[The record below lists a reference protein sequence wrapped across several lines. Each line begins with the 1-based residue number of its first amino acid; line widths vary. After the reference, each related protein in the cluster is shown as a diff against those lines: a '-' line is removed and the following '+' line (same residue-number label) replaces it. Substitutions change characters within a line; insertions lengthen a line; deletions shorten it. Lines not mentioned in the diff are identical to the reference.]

1 MSPPPAWHPV
11 LDGAV
16 RLRALE
22 LARGVSEALR
32 AGALRSAD
40 PSLDDGLPSAAL
52 LSAYLA
58 RAGLDSGEPE
68 ALLEAA
74 SARAADVPLDTSL
87 FRGFTGLAWTLAHLD
102 AADEDGLEDVDEQL
116 EALAASGPARPGRG
130 LDLIS
135 GLTGVGVYALERLP
149 HRRARDLLAR
159 VAVRLTEA
167 AQSAP
172 QGRGWWT
179 PAEHLPPAKREL
191 FPHGAWDLG
200 LAHGAAGMLA
210 VLAGAH
216 RAEVLTPAGH
226 DVLMGART
234 FLEAQCMAL
243 AANRAPAYLT
253 PTGPAATTRPAWC
266 YGTPSVALGLFWGAR
281 ALDDAEGEARAL
293 VLARAAAREAQE
305 QETQLEEPGLC
316 HGTAGLAHL
325 FNRLHQASGDAAL
338 GEAARY
344 WLQRTLDLHHVGQG
358 VGGFR
363 ARGRQ
368 PDGRLGWTDEPG
380 LIVGA
385 TGVALAL
392 LAGASAIE
400 PGWDRTMLFSVRGL

>member
-1 MSPPPAWHPV
+1 MSSAPAWHPV

-16 RLRALE
+16 RIRALE
-22 LARGVSEALR
+22 LARGVYEALR
-32 AGALRSAD
+32 AGALRGAN

-74 SARAADVPLDTSL
+74 AARAADVPLDASL

-102 AADEDGLEDVDEQL
+102 AADADDLEEVDEQL
-116 EALAASGPARPGRG
+116 EALSAGAPAPGHG
-130 LDLIS
+130 LDLVS

-149 HRRARDLLAR
+149 DPRARALLAR

-167 AQSAP
+167 ARRAP
-172 QGRGWWT
+172 RGCGWWT
-179 PAEHLPPAKREL
+179 PAEHLPPGKRSR
-191 FPHGAWDLG
+191 FPSGAWDLG

-216 RAEVLTPAGH
+216 RAEVLTPAGR

-234 FLEAQCMAL
+234 FLEALCAEH

-253 PTGPAATTRPAWC
+253 PTGPATSTRPAWC
-266 YGTPSVALGLFWGAR
+266 YGTPGVAIGLFWCAR

-305 QETQLEEPGLC
+305 EEARIKEPGLC

-325 FNRLHQASGDAAL
+325 FNRLYQASGDATL
-338 GEAARY
+338 GEAARQ
-344 WLQRTLDLHHVGQG
+344 WLQRTLDRHHAGQG
-358 VGGFR
+358 VGGFC
-363 ARGRQ
+363 AQGRQ
-368 PDGRLGWTDEPG
+368 PDGRLGWTEAPG

-392 LAGASAIE
+392 LAGSSAIE

>member
-1 MSPPPAWHPV
+1 MSSAPAWHPV
-11 LDGAV
+11 LDGAE

-22 LARGVSEALR
+22 LARGVYEALR
-32 AGALRSAD
+32 AGALRRAN

-74 SARAADVPLDTSL
+74 AARAADVTLDASL
-87 FRGFTGLAWTLAHLD
+87 FRGFTGLAWALAHLD
-102 AADEDGLEDVDEQL
+102 AADADGLEDVDEQL
-116 EALAASGPARPGRG
+116 EEVAAGAPAPGRG

-135 GLTGVGVYALERLP
+135 GLAGVGVYALERLP
-149 HRRARDLLAR
+149 DPRARALLAR

-167 AQSAP
+167 AQRAP

-179 PAEHLPPAKREL
+179 PAEHLPPTKRER
-191 FPHGAWDLG
+191 FPSGAWDLG

-216 RAEVLTPAGH
+216 RAEVLTPAGR

-234 FLEAQCMAL
+234 FLEAQCEAH
-243 AANRAPAYLT
+243 RAPAYLP
-253 PTGPAATTRPAWC
+253 PTGPAASTRPAWC
-266 YGTPSVALGLFWGAR
+266 YGTPGVALGLFWCAR

-293 VLARAAAREAQE
+293 VLARAAAREARE
-305 QETQLEEPGLC
+305 EEARFEEPGLC
-316 HGTAGLAHL
+316 HGTAGLAHF
-325 FNRLHQASGDAAL
+325 FNRLYQASGDATL
-338 GEAARY
+338 GEAARQ
-344 WLQRTLDLHHVGQG
+344 WLRRTLDSHQVGQG

-368 PDGRLGWTDEPG
+368 PDGRLGWTEEPG
-380 LIVGA
+380 LVVGA

>member
-1 MSPPPAWHPV
+1 MSPLPAWHPV

-32 AGALRSAD
+32 AGALRSAN
-40 PSLDDGLPSAAL
+40 PSLNDGLPSAAL
-52 LSAYLA
+52 LGAYLA
-58 RAGLDSGEPE
+58 RAGLDSEEPE

-74 SARAADVPLDTSL
+74 AAHAADVPLDASL
-87 FRGFTGLAWTLAHLD
+87 FQGFTGLAWALAHLD
-102 AADEDGLEDVDEQL
+102 AADADGLEDVDEQL
-116 EALAASGPARPGRG
+116 EAVAAGAPAPGHG
-130 LDLIS
+130 LDLVS

-149 HRRARDLLAR
+149 DPRARALLAR

-167 AQSAP
+167 AQRAP
-172 QGRGWWT
+172 RGLGWWT
-179 PAEHLPPAKREL
+179 PAEHLPPTKRER
-191 FPHGAWDLG
+191 FPSGAWDLG

-216 RAEVLTPAGH
+216 RAEALTPAGR

-234 FLEAQCMAL
+234 FLEAQC
-243 AANRAPAYLT
+243 AAHRAPTYLT
-253 PTGPAATTRPAWC
+253 PTGPAAGTRPAWC
-266 YGTPSVALGLFWGAR
+266 YGTPGVALGLFWCAR

-305 QETQLEEPGLC
+305 AEARIKEPGLC
-316 HGTAGLAHL
+316 HGTAGLAHF
-325 FNRLHQASGDAAL
+325 FNRLYQASGDASL
-338 GEAARY
+338 GEAARQ
-344 WLQRTLDLHHVGQG
+344 WLQRTLDLHQVGQG

-363 ARGRQ
+363 AWGRQ
-368 PDGRLGWTDEPG
+368 PDGRLGWTEEPG
-380 LIVGA
+380 LVVGA